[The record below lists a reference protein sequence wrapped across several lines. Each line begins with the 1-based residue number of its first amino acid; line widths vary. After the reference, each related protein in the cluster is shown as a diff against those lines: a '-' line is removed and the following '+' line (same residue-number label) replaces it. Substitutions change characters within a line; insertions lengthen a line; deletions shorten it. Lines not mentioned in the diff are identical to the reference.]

1 MKKCLFLW
9 GVLFLTGFSYAQ
21 DSKDPDF
28 TRFRENVAIYGTF
41 TRNLDAKTY
50 VKEIKLVSFSAD
62 YKLPEGF
69 GIKGVTVSDD
79 GRQYDLVAGD
89 GIYTSVEKY
98 EITEKQ
104 AGNPVGV
111 SVPVTD
117 KIIVDLSFKQE
128 VQLNEVVNDFKIK
141 IKCKF
146 SKCGCP
152 CQTFTCYACIHY
164 GWSCIAVEYCEVE
177 VEW

>member
-1 MKKCLFLW
+1 MGALL
-9 GVLFLTGFSYAQ
+9 LTVFSYAQ
-21 DSKDPDF
+21 DTKDPDF
-28 TRFRENVAIYGTF
+28 TGFRENVAMNGTF

-50 VKEIKLVSFSAD
+50 VKEIKLVNFSAT
-62 YKLPEGF
+62 YKLPPGF
-69 GIKGVTVSDD
+69 GIKGVTVADD
-79 GRQYDLVAGD
+79 GQHYDLVAGD

-104 AGNPVGV
+104 ANNPVGV

-117 KIIVDLSFKQE
+117 KVIVDQSFKQDEKLKE
-128 VQLNEVVNDFKIK
+128 VMNDFKIK
-141 IKCKF
+141 IKCRF

-152 CQTFTCYACIHY
+152 CQTFTCNACIWF